1 MKRYDLIYLFLAS
14 LCLLCGVYLGMRMGF
29 RHDYTLLP
37 VHVHLN
43 LVGWTSLAL
52 FGLSYRAFPEL
63 GRSGLAT
70 LHFCLSAP
78 SGLLFPFSIYLAMQ
92 ETRWPSL
99 IFAPMWFFGVLVFVL
114 NLGRVLSASATA
126 KADAQKPARSL

>member
-14 LCLLCGVYLGMRMGF
+14 LCLVAGVYIGMRMGF
-29 RHDYTLLP
+29 RHDYALVP

-63 GRSGLAT
+63 GGSRLAT
-70 LHFCLSAP
+70 IQFWLSAP
-78 SGLLFPFSIYLAMQ
+78 SGLLFPLSIYVAML
-92 ETRWPSL
+92 EVRWPSL
-99 IFAPMWFFGVLVFVL
+99 IFAPMWFFGVVVFAL
-114 NLGRVLSASATA
+114 NLGRLLFTGAAKPLAEKQALSS
-126 KADAQKPARSL
+126 